1 MNDLKEIYKHRER
14 TFKMGFLQNVFIGS
28 IQAFTTSY
36 ILYKLYGLKHW
47 LFKYMRMVHLLYIL
61 FLIGISVSSKFIN
74 SFNLQELL
82 SVFIMFYLLIFTPFF
97 ISIGTFMVKRLLS
110 YEWDS
115 KGLTYFLAVVW
126 TFTVITLLLMVLFV
140 IGFYTFIYLFYGTVP
155 EFLWLEFL
163 VQ

>member
-1 MNDLKEIYKHRER
+1 MNDPKEIYKHRER
-14 TFKMGFLQNVFIGS
+14 TFELSFLQSIFIAG
-28 IQAFTTSY
+28 IQTFITSF
-36 ILYKLYGLKHW
+36 ILYKIYGSKHW
-47 LFKYMRMVHLLYIL
+47 LFKYMKMINLLYIL
-61 FLIGISVSSKFIN
+61 FLIVITVFSTFIN
-74 SFNLQELL
+74 HFKLHEFL
-82 SVFIMFYLLIFTPFF
+82 SVFILFYLFIFIPFF
-97 ISIGTFMVKRLLS
+97 ISIGSFMVKRLLS

-140 IGFYTFIYLFYGTVP
+140 LGFYTFIYLFYGTVP